1 KTLISIMEFNLWERM
16 PAVSR
21 GAGEGGPVLAAQW
34 IASNSLANPECGVV
48 KEAGV
53 VAATLCVQ
61 QVPA

>member
-34 IASNSLANPECGVV
+34 IASNSLANPG
-48 KEAGV
+48 AGARPSFLPMLAPFAV
-53 VAATLCVQ
+53 CRI
-61 QVPA
+61 